1 MSGIKD
7 ARKRQK
13 KKKQKKQLRALIC
26 IVVPLFL
33 CLLLFFGIRS
43 ILSKP
48 DKQPPKETT
57 QSVDDK
63 EKVAKKPAKKEN
75 KENKKSDKTKSVN
88 TPKPQVEKL
97 KLDKETPKDSDQG
110 ISITISSM
118 GDCTLGTDINF
129 NPATSLNA
137 YYNAQGADYFFQYV
151 RPILEKDDLSIV
163 NMEGTLTTE
172 EQREAKTYAFKA
184 DPEYS
189 KILSGSSVEAANL
202 ANNHSHDYGSKSY
215 TDTIEFLESDNVA
228 TFGFERVKLIELK
241 DIKIGLTG
249 IYELADHLDRKEQV
263 KENISA
269 LKKAGAQLIIV
280 NFHWGNER
288 EYVPNE
294 IQKELAH
301 LAIDKG
307 ADLVIGHH
315 PHVLQGIEKY
325 KDRYIAYSLG
335 NFCFGGNSNPG
346 DKDTMIFQ
354 QTFTL
359 KEGKLEK
366 TDDVNIIPCSLST
379 ASGYND
385 YCPIPLDGDEK
396 QRVLDKIEEY
406 SNQIR

>member
-43 ILSKP
+43 ILSNP

-57 QSVDDK
+57 QSADDK

-75 KENKKSDKTKSVN
+75 KKSNKTKSVN
-88 TPKPQVEKL
+88 TPKPKVEKL
-97 KLDKETPKDSDQG
+97 KLDKETPKDSGQG

-129 NPATSLNA
+129 NPATRLNA
-137 YYNAQGADYFFQYV
+137 YYNAQGADYFFQHV

-202 ANNHSHDYGSKSY
+202 ANNHSRDYGSKSY
-215 TDTIEFLESDNVA
+215 TDTIENLESDNVA

-241 DIKIGLTG
+241 GIKIGLTG

-359 KEGKLEK
+359 KEGKLKK

-379 ASGYND
+379 ASG
-385 YCPIPLDGDEK
+385 
-396 QRVLDKIEEY
+396 
-406 SNQIR
+406 

>member
-26 IVVPLFL
+26 IAVPLLL
-33 CLLLFFGIRS
+33 CILLFFGIRS

-48 DKQPPKETT
+48 GKQPPKETS
-57 QSVDDK
+57 QSADDK
-63 EKVAKKPAKKEN
+63 EKATQKPAKKEN
-75 KENKKSDKTKSVN
+75 KGNQKSDKTNSVS
-88 TPKPQVEKL
+88 TPKPKVETL
-97 KLDKETPKDSDQG
+97 KLDRETPKDSDQET
-110 ISITISSM
+110 SITISSM

-137 YYNAQGADYFFQYV
+137 YYNAQGADYFFQHV

-184 DPEYS
+184 APEYS

-202 ANNHSHDYGSKSY
+202 ANNHSRDYGSKSY
-215 TDTIEFLESDNVA
+215 TDTIETLENDNVA

-241 DIKIGLTG
+241 GVKIGLTG

-335 NFCFGGNSNPG
+335 NFCFGGNSNPS
-346 DKDTMIFQ
+346 DKDTIIFQ
-354 QTFTL
+354 QTFAL
-359 KEGKLEK
+359 KEGKLKK
-366 TDDVNIIPCSLST
+366 TDDINIIPCSLST

-385 YCPIPLDGDEK
+385 YCPIPLEGDEK

-406 SNQIR
+406 SNQIP